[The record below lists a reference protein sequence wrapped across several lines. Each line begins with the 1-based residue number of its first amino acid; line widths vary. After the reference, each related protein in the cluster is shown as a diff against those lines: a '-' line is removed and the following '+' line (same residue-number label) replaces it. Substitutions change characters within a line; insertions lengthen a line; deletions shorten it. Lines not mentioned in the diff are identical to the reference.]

1 MPKKVYL
8 AIIVL
13 AVLVVASVAAFYALQ
28 TPPATEEPTVTVK
41 AGVKAGDTFTYSITG
56 MAETGND
63 NVAIPSSFKELNQT
77 DYYKITIT
85 NVEGPSVTYNSTW
98 RFLNGTQFD
107 RTETINVATGTDA
120 VDFWAIYAANLTK
133 GSLLRPAI
141 AGGATVNETETRIY
155 MDGNRT
161 ANVFSMSGV
170 FYDSEDLTYTRTY
183 NAYRYVHFDQQTG
196 MLVELKEIKIY
207 TDPEIMLT
215 VDWNLVD
222 SNVLQVS

>member
-41 AGVKAGDTFTYSITG
+41 AGVKTGDTFTYSIKG
-56 MAETGND
+56 MAETSNE
-63 NVAIPSSFKELNQT
+63 NVPVPTSFYELNQT
-77 DYYKITIT
+77 DYYRITIT
-85 NVEGPSVTYNSTW
+85 NVEGTSVTYNHVWS
-98 RFLNGTQFD
+98 FLNGTQIEK
-107 RTETINVATGTDA
+107 TETINVATGTDGI
-120 VDFWAIYAANLTK
+120 DFWAIYAANLTK
-133 GSLLRPAI
+133 GSLLRPSI
-141 AGGATVNETETRIY
+141 AGGATVNDTETRTY
-155 MDGNRT
+155 NDGKRNT
-161 ANVFSMSGV
+161 NIFTMTGV
-170 FYDSEDLTYTRTY
+170 FYDAEDLTYSRTY